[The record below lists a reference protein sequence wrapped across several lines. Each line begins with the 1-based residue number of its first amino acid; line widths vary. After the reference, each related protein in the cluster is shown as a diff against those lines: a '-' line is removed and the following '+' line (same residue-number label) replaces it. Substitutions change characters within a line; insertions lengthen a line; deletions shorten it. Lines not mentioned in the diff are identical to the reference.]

1 MTRPPVSVDMDY
13 GQCAGGVD
21 SLGGGLGVPMCAAY
35 KCLRLRRVGENS
47 SDYPSHQDITN

>member
-1 MTRPPVSVDMDY
+1 MDY